1 MHNYFFT
8 THVFYHYASTN
19 ARVIPKS
26 ARIKK
31 SPSIC
36 RKFNKFKCSSFTVD
50 GMTQVF
56 LVVPMKLKALT
67 AMTWIFRHFEKNPLS
82 TTMASLSSKN
92 PSQAALMGPSVVE

>member
-8 THVFYHYASTN
+8 THVFYHYASAN
-19 ARVIPKS
+19 ARVMPKS
-26 ARIKK
+26 AQINLSVLVLRL
-31 SPSIC
+31 
-36 RKFNKFKCSSFTVD
+36 TEWL
-50 GMTQVF
+50 TYF

-67 AMTWIFRHFEKNPLS
+67 GMTWIFRHFEKNLLS